1 MVKHRALFVRRGV
14 ATGDSQAEIG
24 PDPFRAW
31 WNWNGRSLRL
41 ETDRFGLQP
50 VFYRHSGDFFAVSS
64 SIDMLRQQ
72 GDDFDWCALGLFF
85 RLSFFLDNDT
95 PFREIHLAP
104 ADSIL
109 LWEDGKLSIDTRTRP
124 PVRSYAGSRQSAM
137 DTYIGIFREQFRAL
151 VEGYSGVTISCPLS
165 GGRDSRHIF
174 LELIKMGVPFRSFTV
189 DLDNADDAPIAAAL
203 CAQYKAPHTIVP
215 MEEHSLKVARE
226 MNAATHYA
234 TIEHRWMTGM
244 VKAIPPG
251 IVFDGVAG
259 DVLSAGHFATEKLL
273 SQFRRGALEEL
284 AEDLLVEEE
293 GLRALLQ
300 PWLYAKLNR
309 EEAKHRLVGALI
321 RHVDAPSP
329 IASFFLANRTR
340 RVASLMATTVFGH
353 CLGLMP
359 FFLDPVYDFL
369 FTLPGEM
376 TVDFQLHSDVL
387 AQEFPECRH
396 PYSKKHAPA
405 TARRFMAE
413 ALTVS
418 SQWSGI
424 ANMSFL
430 VPRLLRGSV
439 DGAYSGGGSWL
450 VAIPQY
456 LHQIGVEAG

>member
-1 MVKHRALFVRRGV
+1 M
-14 ATGDSQAEIG
+14 
-24 PDPFRAW
+24 
-31 WNWNGRSLRL
+31 LRL

-50 VFYRHSGDFFAVSS
+50 IFYRRSGDFFAVSS

-72 GDDFDWCALGLFF
+72 GDEFDWCALGLFF

-95 PFREIHLAP
+95 PFRDIHLVP
-104 ADSIL
+104 ADSVL
-109 LWEDGKLSIDTRTRP
+109 RWEDGELSIETRTRP
-124 PVRSYAGSRQSAM
+124 PVRSYTGSRQSAM
-137 DTYIGIFREQFRAL
+137 DTYIELFREQFRVL
-151 VEGYSGVTISCPLS
+151 VDGYSGVTLSCPLS

-174 LELIKMGVPFRSFTV
+174 LELIKMGAPFHAFTV

-203 CAQYKAPHTIVP
+203 CAQYKVPHTIVP
-215 MEEHSLKVARE
+215 PEEPALKVARE

-234 TIEHRWMTGM
+234 TLEHRWMTGM

-259 DVLSAGHFATEKLL
+259 DVLSAGHFATEPML
-273 SQFRRGALEEL
+273 SQFRRSALDEL
-284 AEDLLVEEE
+284 AEDLLVEEVA
-293 GLRALLQ
+293 LRSLLQ

-309 EEAKHRLVGALI
+309 EEAKHRLVGALA
-321 RHVDAPSP
+321 RHVDVPSP
-329 IASFFLANRTR
+329 IASFFLASRTR

-396 PYSKKHAPA
+396 PYSRKHAPA

-413 ALTVS
+413 ALTAS
-418 SQWSGI
+418 SQWSEI
-424 ANMSFL
+424 ANMGFL

-439 DGAYSGGGSWL
+439 DGVYSRDSSWL

-456 LHQIGVEAG
+456 LHQIGVGAG